1 METVD
6 TGTQANAT
14 EATES
19 TVQAGEAKA
28 SATDNGESAK
38 TASEKKGTAG
48 EGLLEGMEHIPAEH
62 REKSYKALQAE
73 YTKLN
78 TQFKKLEQYGG
89 PDQMIQWAEYLAK
102 NPRFSEWVQNEQG
115 RNILG
120 VKEDELDEQQQKAL
134 NVVRTIA
141 EQVADA
147 KIKQI
152 RQTEIAPLSEKYKE
166 KLLDEHFSTMDKKY
180 EGWRELQDDMA
191 EMSESLSKEAQD
203 NPSFEDL
210 EDLYFK
216 ALRKTGKINDY
227 AAEMHNKKLQQM
239 KSKTTEKPSA
249 APASAPKQFKTI
261 AEAFAYAKQQH
272 GG

>member
-38 TASEKKGTAG
+38 TASDEKGTAG
-48 EGLLEGMEHIPAEH
+48 EGLFDGMTPEELH
-62 REKSYKALQAE
+62 KSYKAMQGE

-89 PDQMIQWAEYLAK
+89 PDQMVQWAEYLAK

-180 EGWRELQDDMA
+180 EGWRALQDDMA

-249 APASAPKQFKTI
+249 APASAPRQFKTI